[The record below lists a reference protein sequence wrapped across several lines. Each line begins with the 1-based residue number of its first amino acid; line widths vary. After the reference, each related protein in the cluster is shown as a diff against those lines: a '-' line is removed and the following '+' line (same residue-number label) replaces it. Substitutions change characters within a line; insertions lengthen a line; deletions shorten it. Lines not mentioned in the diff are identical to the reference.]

1 MNSFVLAAEA
11 YRRDVLAGTVPACNW
26 VRRACERQAHDL
38 ERVGSPDWPWV
49 FDADRAA
56 RPCEFI
62 SGLPHLKGKWAR
74 ARELIRLEPWQC
86 FILTT
91 VFGWVHRETGLRR
104 FRRAYVEVPRK
115 NGKSAI
121 SSGLLL
127 YLLAGD
133 GEAGAEVYSAA
144 TTKDQARITFD
155 DAKRMA
161 ERTPA
166 MCRAL
171 GVRVFEHHLAVPDA
185 VSVLKPLSAEGSTL
199 DGLNIHGAVVDEL
212 HAHKTRAV
220 YDVLDSGTG
229 SRDQPMIWMITTA
242 GSDRAG
248 VCYEQRTHVT
258 KILQR
263 SVEDETFFGI
273 VYTVDDGDAWDDP
286 TTWAKCNPNFGVSVL
301 EDDMEAA
308 ARKAASMPSALN
320 GFLTKRLNVW
330 VNADSAWMDMR
341 SWDACAD
348 PTLREED
355 WLDAECFGGL
365 DLASKVDI
373 AAFMRLYRRGDQYA
387 VFGSYYLPER
397 AVESGTNSQ
406 YDGWA
411 RRGLLTVTDG
421 EVTDYDRIED
431 DVVEFNDTRRVTAIG
446 FDPAQATQLVGHL
459 LDKQLPMVEIRP
471 TVLNFSEPM
480 KELEA
485 LVLKGRIKHNDPVLT
500 WMVSNVV
507 CHRDAKDNIYPRKE
521 RQENKIDGVVALV
534 TALNRALAQ
543 NAGVDNYF
551 AFLAESAETASEAA

>member
-1 MNSFVLAAEA
+1 VNSFVLAAEA

-26 VRRACERQAHDL
+26 VRRACERQARDL
-38 ERVGSPDWPWV
+38 ERVESPDWPWV

-74 ARELIRLEPWQC
+74 ARELIRLEAWQC

-171 GVRVFEHHLAVPDA
+171 GVRVFEHHLAVPEA

-373 AAFMRLYRRGDQYA
+373 AAFMRVYRRGDQYA

-406 YDGWA
+406 YDGWR

-431 DVVEFNDTRRVTAIG
+431 DIVEVHDTRVVTAIG

-485 LVLKGRIKHNDPVLT
+485 LVLKGRLKHNGDPVLT

-521 RQENKIDGVVALV
+521 RPENKIDGVVALI
-534 TALNRALAQ
+534 TALNRAIV
-543 NAGVDNYF
+543 G
-551 AFLAESAETASEAA
+551 ASIHTGEIEFV

>member
-62 SGLPHLKGKWAR
+62 AGLPHLKGKWAR

-91 VFGWVHRETGLRR
+91 VFGWVHQETGLRR

-308 ARKAASMPSALN
+308 ARKAASMPSAL
-320 GFLTKRLNVW
+320 GEQRVDLGQVACCRLKTPKGLGQRVALT
-330 VNADSAWMDMR
+330 
-341 SWDACAD
+341 
-348 PTLREED
+348 
-355 WLDAECFGGL
+355 
-365 DLASKVDI
+365 
-373 AAFMRLYRRGDQYA
+373 
-387 VFGSYYLPER
+387 
-397 AVESGTNSQ
+397 
-406 YDGWA
+406 
-411 RRGLLTVTDG
+411 
-421 EVTDYDRIED
+421 
-431 DVVEFNDTRRVTAIG
+431 
-446 FDPAQATQLVGHL
+446 
-459 LDKQLPMVEIRP
+459 
-471 TVLNFSEPM
+471 
-480 KELEA
+480 LEA
-485 LVLKGRIKHNDPVLT
+485 FATTVDQRL
-500 WMVSNVV
+500 
-507 CHRDAKDNIYPRKE
+507 
-521 RQENKIDGVVALV
+521 QVVACI
-534 TALNRALAQ
+534 
-543 NAGVDNYF
+543 GV
-551 AFLAESAETASEAA
+551 

>member
-1 MNSFVLAAEA
+1 MNEFVAAAER
-11 YRRDVLAGTVPACNW
+11 YREQVLSGAQPACDW
-26 VRRACERQAHDL
+26 VKRACERQAADL
-38 ERVGSPDWPWV
+38 KRTDWQWV

-56 RPCEFI
+56 RPCAFI

-74 ARELIRLEPWQC
+74 AGKLIELEPWQC
-86 FILTT
+86 SILTT
-91 VFGWVHRETGLRR
+91 VFGWVHRESGARR
-104 FRRAYVEVPRK
+104 FRRVYIEVPRK
-115 NGKSAI
+115 NGKSAM

-127 YLLAGD
+127 HMLAAD

-171 GVRVFEHHLAVPDA
+171 GVRVFEHHLAVPDVA
-185 VSVLKPLSAEGSTL
+185 SVLKPLSAEGSTL
-199 DGLNIHGAVVDEL
+199 DGLNIHAAVVDEL
-212 HAHKTRAV
+212 HAHRTRSV

-229 SRDQPMIWMITTA
+229 SRDQPLIWMITTA

-258 KILQR
+258 KILKGAAD
-263 SVEDETFFGI
+263 DETFFGI
-273 VYTVDDGDAWDDP
+273 IYTVDDGDSWDDP
-286 TTWAKCNPNFGVSVL
+286 ATWAKANPNFGVSVL
-301 EDDMEAA
+301 AEDLEAA
-308 ARKAASMPSALN
+308 ARKAASMPSALG

-341 SWDACAD
+341 AWDACAD
-348 PTLREED
+348 PELREAD
-355 WLDAECFGGL
+355 WVHAECFGGL

-373 AAFMRLYRRGDQYA
+373 AAYVRLYRRGNEYA

-397 AVESGTNSQ
+397 AVESGQNSQ
-406 YDGWA
+406 YDGWR

-431 DVVEFNDTRRVTAIG
+431 DIVSSCEAGNVAAVG

-459 LDKQLPMVEIRP
+459 LAKQLPMVEIRP

-485 LVLKGRIKHNDPVLT
+485 MVLQKRIRHNGDPVLT

-521 RQENKIDGVVALV
+521 RQENKIDGVVALI
-534 TALNRALAQ
+534 TALNRALAPTEDDYY
-543 NAGVDNYF
+543 GGGGELMV
-551 AFLAESAETASEAA
+551 L

>member
-1 MNSFVLAAEA
+1 MNAFVLAAEA
-11 YRRDVLAGTVPACNW
+11 YRRDVLAGAIPACDW

-38 ERVGSPDWPWV
+38 DRVGADDWPWV
-49 FDADRAA
+49 FDAERAA

-373 AAFMRLYRRGDQYA
+373 AAFMRVYRRGDQFA

-406 YDGWA
+406 YDGWR

-431 DVVEFNDTRRVTAIG
+431 DIVEVHDTRVVTAIG

-485 LVLKGRIKHNDPVLT
+485 LVLKGRLKHNGDPVLT

-521 RQENKIDGVVALV
+521 RPENKIDGVVALI
-534 TALNRALAQ
+534 TALNRAIAP
-543 NAGVDNYF
+543 
-551 AFLAESAETASEAA
+551 SSEGSSWWDKEPADAAA

>member
-1 MNSFVLAAEA
+1 MNEFVEAAER
-11 YRRDVLAGTVPACNW
+11 YRRAVLRGEQVVCEW
-26 VRRACERQAHDL
+26 VRLACERQEADL
-38 ERVGSPDWPWV
+38 QRTHWEWE
-49 FDADRAA
+49 FDEDAAA
-56 RPCEFI
+56 RPCAFI
-62 SGLPHLKGKWAR
+62 SGLPHTKGKWAR
-74 ARELIRLEPWQC
+74 ARKLIELEPWQC
-86 FILTT
+86 FIGTT
-91 VFGWVHRETGLRR
+91 VFGWVHRERRTRR

-115 NGKSAI
+115 NAKSTL

-127 YLLAGD
+127 YLVAAD
-133 GEAGAEVYSAA
+133 DEAGAEVYSAA

-171 GVRVFEHHLAVPDA
+171 GVKVFEHHLAVPE
-185 VSVLKPLSAEGSTL
+185 VSSVLRPLSSESSTL
-199 DGLNIHGAVVDEL
+199 DGLNIHAAVVDEL
-212 HAHKTRAV
+212 HAHRTRAV

-229 SRDQPMIWMITTA
+229 ARDQPLIWMITTA

-258 KILQR
+258 KILKR
-263 SVEDETFFGI
+263 AAEDETFFGVI
-273 VYTVDDGDAWDDP
+273 YTVDDGDSWDDP
-286 TTWAKCNPNFGVSVL
+286 ATWAKANPNFGISVL
-301 EDDMEAA
+301 TEDMEAA
-308 ARKAASMPSALN
+308 ARKAASMPSALG

-341 SWDACAD
+341 AWDACAD
-348 PTLREED
+348 PELREAE
-355 WLDAECFGGL
+355 WADAECFGGL

-373 AAFMRLYRRGDQYA
+373 AAYVRLYRRGDEYA

-397 AVESGTNSQ
+397 AVESGQNSQ
-406 YDGWA
+406 YDGWR

-431 DVVEFNDTRRVTAIG
+431 DIVASCETGNVTAVG

-459 LDKQLPMVEIRP
+459 LAKQLPMVEIRP

-480 KELEA
+480 KQLEA
-485 LVLKGRIKHNDPVLT
+485 LVLTRKLKHDGDPVLT

-521 RQENKIDGVVALV
+521 RNENKIDGVVALI
-534 TALNRALAQ
+534 TALNRAIAPTQ
-543 NAGVDNYF
+543 EDGPSWW
-551 AFLAESAETASEAA
+551 ESPSEPG

>member
-1 MNSFVLAAEA
+1 MNAFVESANA
-11 YRRDVLAGTVPACNW
+11 YRDAVLRGQVPACDW
-26 VRRACERQAHDL
+26 VRRACERQQQDL
-38 ERVGSPDWPWV
+38 ARTDWQWV
-49 FDADRAA
+49 FDAERAA

-62 SGLPHLKGKWAR
+62 SGLPHIKGKWAR

-86 FILTT
+86 FVLTT
-91 VFGWVHRETGLRR
+91 VFGWVHRDTGLRR
-104 FRRAYVEVPRK
+104 FRRVYVEVPRK
-115 NGKSAI
+115 NGKSAK

-127 YLLAGD
+127 YFLAAD

-161 ERTPA
+161 ERTPS
-166 MCRAL
+166 MCREL
-171 GVRVFEHHLAVPDA
+171 GVRVFEHQLAVSENA
-185 VSVLKPLSAEGSTL
+185 SVLKPLSAEGSTL

-242 GSDRAG
+242 GSDRSG

-263 SVEDETFFGI
+263 TVEDETFFGVI
-273 VYTVDDGDAWDDP
+273 YTVDDGDAWDDP
-286 TTWAKCNPNFGVSVL
+286 ATWAKANPNYGVSVL
-301 EDDMEAA
+301 VEDMEAA

-348 PTLREED
+348 PTLREAD
-355 WLDAECFGGL
+355 WSDAECFAGL

-373 AAFMRLYRRGDQYA
+373 SAFVRLYRRGDEYA

-406 YDGWA
+406 YDGWR
-411 RRGLLTVTDG
+411 RRGLLTVTEG
-421 EVTDYDRIED
+421 EVTDYDVIED
-431 DVVEFNDTRRVTAIG
+431 DIVQFAETRNAVAIG
-446 FDPAQATQLVGHL
+446 FDPAQATQIVGHL
-459 LDKQLPMVEIRP
+459 LTKQLPMVEIRP
-471 TVLNFSEPM
+471 TVVNFSEPM

-485 LVLKGRIKHNDPVLT
+485 LVLKRKLRHDGDPVLT

-521 RQENKIDGVVALV
+521 RNENKIDGVVALI
-534 TALNRALAQ
+534 TALNRAIAASPDDGEVLC
-543 NAGVDNYF
+543 
-551 AFLAESAETASEAA
+551 ESW

>member
-26 VRRACERQAHDL
+26 VRRACERQARDL
-38 ERVGSPDWPWV
+38 ERVESPDWPWV

-74 ARELIRLEPWQC
+74 ARELIRLEAWQC

-171 GVRVFEHHLAVPDA
+171 GVRVFEHHLAVPEA

-373 AAFMRLYRRGDQYA
+373 AAFMRVYRRGDQYA

-406 YDGWA
+406 YDGWR

-431 DVVEFNDTRRVTAIG
+431 DIVEVHDTRVVTAIG

-485 LVLKGRIKHNDPVLT
+485 LVLKGRLKHNGDPVLT

-521 RQENKIDGVVALV
+521 RPENKIDGVVALI
-534 TALNRALAQ
+534 TALNRAIV
-543 NAGVDNYF
+543 G
-551 AFLAESAETASEAA
+551 ASIHTGEIEFV